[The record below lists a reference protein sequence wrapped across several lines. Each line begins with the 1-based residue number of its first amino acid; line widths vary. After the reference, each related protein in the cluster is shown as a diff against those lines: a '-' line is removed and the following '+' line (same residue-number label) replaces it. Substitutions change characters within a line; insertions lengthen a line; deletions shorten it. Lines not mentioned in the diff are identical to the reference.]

1 MDLRIRNA
9 IEGDIPSIIQLRQ
22 EYDEVIAD
30 RRPDLYKLAD
40 NYTEEEV
47 RGFLGAHHS
56 EVIVA
61 ESTNN
66 VIAGYAIVDEE
77 KVNEHKIYRERK
89 VLFIRDF
96 CVREEIRGAG
106 VGQSLMEFI
115 IELGKERQANAIEID
130 VLADNERAE
139 AFLESNGMSTKS
151 IRYEMEID

>member
-9 IEGDIPSIIQLRQ
+9 VEGDIPSIIQLRKD
-22 EYDEVIAD
+22 YDEVIAD
-30 RRPDLYKLAD
+30 RRPDLYELAD

-47 RGFLGAHHS
+47 RGFLGAPQS

-61 ESTNN
+61 EVTNN

-77 KVNEHKIYRERK
+77 QVNAHKIYKQRK

-115 IELGKERQANAIEID
+115 IKLGKERKADAVEID
-130 VLADNERAE
+130 ILADNERAE

-151 IRYEMEID
+151 IRYEMELD